1 MQYFFQKTYI
11 KTGKNY
17 FLKIYLPPAPICA
30 IGSSLFDGLL
40 KNIDFIAT
48 LDRPPRQIL
57 KISNIQGFF
66 FAETN
71 ISWG

>member
-1 MQYFFQKTYI
+1 M
-11 KTGKNY
+11 
-17 FLKIYLPPAPICA
+17 IYLPPAPICA
-30 IGSSLFDGLL
+30 KRGSLNVGIS

-48 LDRPPRQIL
+48 GDKWPRLIL